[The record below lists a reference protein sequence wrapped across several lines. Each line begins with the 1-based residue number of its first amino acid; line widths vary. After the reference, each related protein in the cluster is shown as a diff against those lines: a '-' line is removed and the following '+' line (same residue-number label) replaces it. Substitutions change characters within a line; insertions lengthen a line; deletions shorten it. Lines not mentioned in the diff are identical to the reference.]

1 MEEAND
7 DMHSPKLLAGRELSD
22 RRAKAISTDE
32 RNLVKICEKSFAEGD
47 TLLVLTVL
55 PHQDSIVFSPICE
68 SMMTEKEDKI
78 HELTYSAVSRV
89 L

>member
-32 RNLVKICEKSFAEGD
+32 RNLVKICKKS
-47 TLLVLTVL
+47 LLKETHYWYL
-55 PHQDSIVFSPICE
+55 PCCPTKIVSCFLQS
-68 SMMTEKEDKI
+68 
-78 HELTYSAVSRV
+78 VRV
-89 L
+89 